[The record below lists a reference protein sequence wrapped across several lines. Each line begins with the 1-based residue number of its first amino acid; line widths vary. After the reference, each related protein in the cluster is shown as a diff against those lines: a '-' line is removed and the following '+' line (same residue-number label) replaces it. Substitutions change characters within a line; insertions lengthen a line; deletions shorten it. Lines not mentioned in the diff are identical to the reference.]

1 MSVAFI
7 PEFFAGQSNDNEV
20 SKIIKILKLSIM
32 LFFNQYYKI
41 LNKALGEY

>member
-20 SKIIKILKLSIM
+20 SKIIKRLKSIIM